1 LDKRVVNYIDSI
13 KPEFKRNYIVLFEF
27 IKEYTPQV
35 QIEWKFN
42 CPFFTYYG
50 LLIYIGM
57 DKKSKKVY
65 LGFCNGPLLN
75 DFFKILDNS
84 TTTTVYKWFFDDD
97 DSFIK
102 NKDFLK
108 ILIDESMTINKQKK
122 TNQ

>member
-1 LDKRVVNYIDSI
+1 MDKRVVNYIDSI
-13 KPEFKRNYIVLFEF
+13 KPEYKRNYIVLFEF
-27 IKEYTPQV
+27 IKEYAPQV

-50 LLIYIGM
+50 LLLYIGM

-65 LGFCNGPLLN
+65 LGFCNGSLLN

-108 ILIDESMTINKQKK
+108 ILIDESMTINKLKK